1 MTRAARGDGAPPC
14 PAGTTPLRR
23 RPRAS
28 ERGAVI
34 FVVILV
40 LAVLTAIGV
49 FAAHEAGLNQRVS
62 GYSRQSTQNGYV
74 ADYAAMALA
83 GELSGPRKQ
92 AYVDQLKS
100 ASEQCA
106 SLPNLADGGVNP
118 PCYKVTAAEFQQRL
132 QQDGLSDTYF
142 DPDGGSFGVSNTP
155 VAGDFV
161 VEMTDPGPAGGKV
174 PGTQQDDRARGFQNM
189 QYTLTATGQVR
200 PTSVTDSDAG
210 VCNSTTEQE
219 SAQVSGTRSMRVYVT
234 VPYVSQ

>member
-1 MTRAARGDGAPPC
+1 MTPAARGHAPPTR
-14 PAGTTPLRR
+14 PSRRR

-155 VAGDFV
+155 VVGDFV

-200 PTSVTDSDAG
+200 PTSVANADPDAG
-210 VCNSTTEQE
+210 VCNTPTEQE